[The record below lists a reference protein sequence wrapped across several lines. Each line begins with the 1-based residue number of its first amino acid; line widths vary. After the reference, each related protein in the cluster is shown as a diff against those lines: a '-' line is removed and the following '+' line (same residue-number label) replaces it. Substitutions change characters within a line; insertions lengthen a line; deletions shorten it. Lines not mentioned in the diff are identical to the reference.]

1 MSLIK
6 PAALFVCVALAGCA
20 GKSDPVDPLAKDSPV
35 AKDKP
40 VAEVQKPESKPA
52 AEQQGKQATG
62 SGPAKGAGVSG
73 AAKDAKPA
81 QAAARPLAK
90 VAEQKAVK
98 EKESSWWSFG
108 GKKEERVVA
117 EDKGAKPAQMAAKSE
132 AKAAEQKAAKEEE
145 GSWWSFGD
153 KKKEVAQAA
162 PGARKAEARK
172 VTPAW
177 LDDHEKRLKEAV
189 AGSKFQVERR
199 GDVLVV
205 VAPVD
210 SSFNPDRPSM
220 LMPITLGPLSR
231 VAKLVAADPQN
242 AVLILGHGD
251 SNGKTEDGRK
261 LSLERAQSV
270 ASIFRM
276 SGLKNDRLMLRG
288 LGADKPLVSNDN
300 AKGRAQNRRV
310 EVILTLRDSLPT
322 LVAQNS
328 R

>member
-20 GKSDPVDPLAKDSPV
+20 GKWGLADPAKDVAATKEKPLAQ
-35 AKDKP
+35 A
-40 VAEVQKPESKPA
+40 QKSESKPA
-52 AEQQGKQATG
+52 VEPQGKKA
-62 SGPAKGAGVSG
+62 SGPDAAQSARKDESSA
-73 AAKDAKPA
+73 AAKKDLKPSAPAAKA
-81 QAAARPLAK
+81 EEK
-90 VAEQKAVK
+90 VAAEPAVK
-98 EKESSWWSFG
+98 EVESSWWSFG
-108 GKKEERVVA
+108 SKKKSAAGEV
-117 EDKGAKPAQMAAKSE
+117 AAK
-132 AKAAEQKAAKEEE
+132 KV
-145 GSWWSFGD
+145 
-153 KKKEVAQAA
+153 EVI
-162 PGARKAEARK
+162 K

-177 LDDHEKRLKEAV
+177 LDDNEKRLKEAV

-210 SSFNPDRPSM
+210 ASFNPDRPSM
-220 LMPITLGPLSR
+220 LLPITLGPLSR
-231 VAKLVAADPQN
+231 IAKLVASDPQN

-251 SNGKTEDGRK
+251 GSGKAEDGRK

-276 SGLKNDRLMLRG
+276 SGLKSDRLMLRG

-310 EVILTLRDSLPT
+310 EVMLTMRHTLSG